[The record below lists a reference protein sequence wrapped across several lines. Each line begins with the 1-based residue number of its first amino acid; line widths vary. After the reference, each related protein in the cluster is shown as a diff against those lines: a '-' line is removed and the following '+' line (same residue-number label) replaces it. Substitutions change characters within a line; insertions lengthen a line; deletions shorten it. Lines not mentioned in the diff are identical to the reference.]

1 MEMEHFKRPGAPV
14 LNSVEEE
21 RRYRKE
27 RLAGAFRVFAK
38 MGYDYGVSG
47 HITARDP
54 EYPDHF
60 WVNPMGLHFD
70 SIKVSD
76 LLLVN
81 HKGEIIEGKGVL
93 NQAAFAIHSAI
104 HAARPDIVAAA
115 HAHTIYGEAWST
127 LGRLLDPITQ
137 DSCYFYNDHSI
148 FNSYTG
154 EVLDKSDGEKIAEA
168 LGNNKAIILQ
178 NHGLLTVGKTVD
190 SAAWWFITMDRS
202 CKVQLLAEAA
212 GKPVLI
218 PSHIAQLTRNQIGSE
233 DIGWFSFQPYWN
245 SIVREQPDLLE

>member
-1 MEMEHFKRPGAPV
+1 MNQFHRPGKPV
-14 LNSVEEE
+14 IHSIEEE

-27 RLAGAFRVFAK
+27 RLAGAFRVFARL
-38 MGYDYGVSG
+38 GYDYGASG

-54 EYPDHF
+54 EREDCF

-70 SIKVSD
+70 SIKTSD

-81 HKGEIIEGKGVL
+81 HDGDIIEGEGVL
-93 NQAAFAIHSAI
+93 NQAAFAIHAAV
-104 HAARPDIVAAA
+104 HEARPEVVAAA

-127 LGRLLDPITQ
+127 FGRLLDPITQ
-137 DSCYFYNDHSI
+137 DACYFYNDHAV

-154 EVLDKSDGEKIAEA
+154 EVLDKSEGERIGNA

-178 NHGLLTVGKTVD
+178 NHGLMTVGATVD

-202 CKVQLLAEAA
+202 CKVQLAAEAA
-212 GKPVLI
+212 GKPIQI
-218 PSHIAQLTRNQIGSE
+218 PGDVAQLTRNQIGTE
-233 DIGWFSFQPYWN
+233 DIGWFSFQSYWN
-245 SIVREQPDLLE
+245 SIVKEQPELKE